1 MIVLG
6 REIPVWLDVSRETVE
21 RLVDLEALVLKWTPS
36 VNLISRASMP
46 EIWSRHI
53 LDSAQ
58 IGRLAGA
65 EGAEWADLG
74 SGGGFPALVLAAM
87 AKELWPD
94 RRFTLVESDAR
105 KSAFL
110 MQAIRRLDLP
120 ASVKVARIEGV
131 PPMGAGIVTA
141 RALAP
146 LTDLLGH
153 ASRHLGQLGR
163 AFFPKG
169 AGHQVEIASARAC
182 WHFDVTPHKSMTE
195 AAAAILEVRNIAR
208 I

>member
-1 MIVLG
+1 MSVLG

-21 RLVDLEALVLKWTPS
+21 RLVELEALVLRWTPS

-46 EIWSRHI
+46 EIWARHI

-58 IGRLAGA
+58 IGRLAGV
-65 EGAEWADLG
+65 EGDEWADLG

-87 AKELWPD
+87 ANELWPN

-110 MQAIRRLDLP
+110 MQAVRSLDLP
-120 ASVKVARIEGV
+120 ATVTVARIELV
-131 PPMGAGIVTA
+131 PPLGADIVTA

-146 LTDLLGH
+146 LSDLMAH
-153 ASRHLGQLGR
+153 ASRHLGSQGR

-169 AGHQVEIASARAC
+169 ASHQDEIASARAR
-182 WHFDVTPHKSMTE
+182 WQFDLTTHKSMTE
-195 AAAAILEVRNIAR
+195 AAAAILEVKNIAR